1 MFRFGLILSLRSLA
15 SPFYWPISSETQ
27 SYQSFLTVGSEIAA
41 PVHSSHSV
49 SHRAEKPG
57 GIWDNN
63 NIFIYTWKPWFLTVS
78 NISYLN
84 GKIWRKTRR
93 KNLALH
99 LTVSPQD
106 GTQYTAMCNT
116 RINPYKPCLV
126 CLFINA

>member
-84 GKIWRKTRR
+84 GKIWRKTQILRS
-93 KNLALH
+93 
-99 LTVSPQD
+99 T
-106 GTQYTAMCNT
+106 
-116 RINPYKPCLV
+116 
-126 CLFINA
+126 